1 MKTKKYLRECVKWL
15 SSVMREKHKILA
27 WIRENCFFPAW
38 FREMTCMRDAWNPD
52 MTTQINFPGQYAP
65 CISEEMFKKYCSMF
79 DDPLES
85 SSSTQMKTTY
95 TKSKTLFRRQK
106 QCVLLLLNESNVTIM
121 HGVQTTN
128 YSSECEWVLPLWC
141 FSLENPIPVKTM
153 YLNHIK
159 MF

>member
-1 MKTKKYLRECVKWL
+1 MNSWKLFFFCVISWIDLHAWCVKPRYDDPDQFFRSIC
-15 SSVMREKHKILA
+15 SS
-27 WIRENCFFPAW
+27 
-38 FREMTCMRDAWNPD
+38 
-52 MTTQINFPGQYAP
+52 
-65 CISEEMFKKYCSMF
+65 ISEEMFKKYCSMF

-85 SSSTQMKTTY
+85 SPSTQMKTTY
-95 TKSKTLFRRQK
+95 TKSKTLFKRQK

-153 YLNHIK
+153 YQLLNHIK